1 MNAKIFAYLAYRVGF
16 EIEEQKTV
24 DWVWPDWD
32 CLTLV
37 VKR

>member
-1 MNAKIFAYLAYRVGF
+1 MNKEIFAYLAYRAGF
-16 EIEEQKTV
+16 EIEEQYV
-24 DWVWPDWD
+24 FDWVVPKLD